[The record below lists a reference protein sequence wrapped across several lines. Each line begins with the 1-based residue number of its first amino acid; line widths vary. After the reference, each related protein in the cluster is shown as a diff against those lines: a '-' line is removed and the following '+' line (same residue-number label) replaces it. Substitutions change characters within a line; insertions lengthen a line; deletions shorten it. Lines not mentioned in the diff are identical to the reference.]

1 MIRAKFDVIYDKSSS
16 IYVEVEREIV
26 FFRQANDSS
35 NILTFEFLFVYALVN
50 MSKT

>member
-1 MIRAKFDVIYDKSSS
+1 MIRAKFDVIYDKS
-16 IYVEVEREIV
+16 IYVEVEMEIV